1 MDIFQ
6 SIRTL
11 LGGRKT
17 LAKLSVDELRR
28 ERVRLEQLDRQLC
41 EDLESLESRKKALF
55 ETGVAETSPRQQ
67 ASLAR
72 RIKQM
77 AGEIRVKDR
86 SLQMVGKQLGVLGG
100 LTALKENESLVEQ
113 MGLSGLI
120 GQMDLAEL
128 QRYVEKATVKGEF
141 QMERFAEMLQV
152 VDAVGDMVGG
162 EEEDEDVMEI
172 VAAMQEA
179 SRARGD
185 SLSELDS
192 ASSAKPSV
200 EQADEQDARPAAGEE
215 NRE

>member
-6 SIRTL
+6 SIRNL

-17 LAKLSVDELRR
+17 LAKLTVDELRR
-28 ERVRLEQLDRQLC
+28 ERVRLEQLERQLC
-41 EDLESLESRKKALF
+41 EDIESLESRKKALF
-55 ETGVAETSPRQQ
+55 DKGVSEASPRQQ

-113 MGLSGLI
+113 MGLTGLI
-120 GQMDLAEL
+120 GQMDLAQL

-152 VDAVGDMVGG
+152 VDAAGDLIGG
-162 EEEDEDVMEI
+162 DEEDEGVLEI

-179 SRARGD
+179 
-185 SLSELDS
+185 
-192 ASSAKPSV
+192 
-200 EQADEQDARPAAGEE
+200 AGAEKD
-215 NRE
+215 